1 MKAYRGV
8 AAAVLFGVSAAA
20 CAGNKPQDEAQA
32 EAAPQTATLGA
43 ADVGVAA
50 RATLRAGV
58 PLSGVLEPKVNM
70 TLGAPVAEQIAEM
83 YVDEGTPVGQGQPIA
98 RFRDEVLR
106 AAAASAR
113 ADLATQRMQVS
124 IAVAE
129 STRAEAL
136 FREGA
141 IASRDKD
148 NAILALDAARAR
160 LAMAEAQVAGADD
173 RLATATL
180 RAPASG
186 VISRRYAQA
195 GDRVDFG
202 KPVVD
207 LVDTRTLQLAA
218 SVEAQWLRELRVG
231 RTVNLTVAQLAG
243 DSVTGR
249 ISRINP
255 TADPATRQVRIYVD
269 IPNTG
274 RRLVGGLFVSGRV
287 LVREARDA
295 VAVPRVA
302 LRYEGEARV
311 PTVYVVAG
319 GKVVKRVVGVGIQD
333 EQRALVQITSGVAVG
348 DTVIVG
354 SVDGLV
360 EGATVDVARGT
371 R

>member
-1 MKAYRGV
+1 MTAYGRV
-8 AAAVLFGVSAAA
+8 AVAAVLAMSVAA
-20 CAGNKPQDEAQA
+20 CGGKSEGEAQA
-32 EAAPQTATLGA
+32 EATPQVATLGA
-43 ADVGVAA
+43 ADIGVATT
-50 RATLRAGV
+50 ATLRAGV
-58 PLSGVLEPKVNM
+58 PLSGSLEPRVNM
-70 TLGAPVAEQIAEM
+70 TLGAPIAEQIAEM
-83 YVDEGTPVGQGQPIA
+83 FVDEGTALRQGQPIA

-106 AAAASAR
+106 ATANSAR
-113 ADLATQRMQVS
+113 ADVATQRMQVS
-124 IAVAE
+124 ISVAE
-129 STRAEAL
+129 STRSEAL

-141 IASRDKD
+141 IASRDRD
-148 NAILALDAARAR
+148 NSVLALDAARGR
-160 LAMAEAQVAGADD
+160 LALAEAQAAGADD

-218 SVEAQWLRELRVG
+218 SVEAQWLSELRVG
-231 RTVNLTVAQLAG
+231 RPVVLTVGQLAG
-243 DSVTGR
+243 DSVTGH

-255 TADPATRQVRIYVD
+255 IADPATRQVRIYVD
-269 IPNTG
+269 VPNSS

-287 LVREARDA
+287 LVHEARDA

-302 LRYEGEARV
+302 VRYEGEARV
-311 PTVYVVAG
+311 PTVWVVDG
-319 GKVVKRVVGVGIQD
+319 GKAVKRRVVVGIAD
-333 EQRALVQITSGVAVG
+333 EERALVQITSGVAAG

-354 SVDGLV
+354 PVDGLA
-360 EGATVDVARGT
+360 EGATVDIARGT